1 MASEV
6 VIEEL
11 PATLG
16 ATVRGVRLAALDEAN
31 WRVIEDAFHRHAV
44 LIFPG
49 QFLSDDEQLA
59 FGRRFGQLE
68 RGLTLAPISN
78 MTPEGQVRPPDGAVM
93 QMLRGN
99 EGWHTDSSYMPLSA
113 KASMLSAHV
122 VPQSGGETEW
132 ADMRAAY
139 DSLDQATRERIGA
152 LSAFHSI
159 RYSQARLG
167 FAEVLDGAYGYDVDD
182 PPLRPLVKIHPVT
195 KRPALY
201 IGRHAHAIPGLT
213 ADDSERLLADLLE
226 FACRSPRIYRH
237 HWTSGDIA
245 VWDNRCVLHHACI
258 YDYREPR
265 VMKHTRI
272 SGEAT
277 EVAAHCG
284 YETAGQSR
292 SGIA

>member
-1 MASEV
+1 MNSSIS
-6 VIEEL
+6 IEAL

-16 ATVRGVRLAALDEAN
+16 ATVRGVRLASLDDASWRTIEEAFLSYAL
-31 WRVIEDAFHRHAV
+31 
-44 LIFPG
+44 LIFPD
-49 QFLSDDEQLA
+49 QHLSDDEQLA
-59 FGRRFGQLE
+59 FGRCFGQLE
-68 RGLTLAPISN
+68 QGLTLAPISN
-78 MTPEGQVRPPDGAVM
+78 MTPQGEVRPADGPVM

-139 DSLDQATRERIGA
+139 DSLDNATKKRIGH

-159 RYSQARLG
+159 RYSQAQLG
-167 FAEVLDGAYGYDVDD
+167 FADDLKGAYGYDVED
-182 PPLRPLVKIHPVT
+182 PPLRPLVKVHPDT
-195 KRPALY
+195 GRPALY
-201 IGRHAHAIPGLT
+201 IGRHAHAIPGLS
-213 ADDSERLLADLLE
+213 ADDSQRLLADLLA
-226 FACRSPRIYRH
+226 FACQPPRTYRH
-237 HWTSGDIA
+237 HWVPGEIA

-277 EVAAHCG
+277 ELAAHCG
-284 YETAGQSR
+284 YETAAIPLS
-292 SGIA
+292 

>member
-1 MASEV
+1 MAVTSQIIVEP
-6 VIEEL
+6 L

-16 ATVRGVRLAALDEAN
+16 ATVRGVRLATLDDAAWE
-31 WRVIEDAFHRHAV
+31 VIDDAFNTYALLV
-44 LIFPG
+44 FPG
-49 QFLSDDEQLA
+49 QHLSDEAQMA

-68 RGLTLAPISN
+68 QGLNLAPLSN
-78 MTPEGQVRPPDGAVM
+78 VTAQGEVRPADGMVM

-139 DSLDQATRERIGA
+139 DALDDATRDRIA
-152 LSAFHSI
+152 SLSAFHSI

-167 FAEVLDGAYGYDVDD
+167 FTENVNGSYGYDVED

-195 KRPALY
+195 ARPALY
-201 IGRHAHAIPGLT
+201 IGRHAHAIPGLSP
-213 ADDSERLLADLLE
+213 DESERLLADLLA
-226 FACRSPRIYRH
+226 FACQPPRVYRH
-237 HWTSGDIA
+237 RWVPGDVA
-245 VWDNRCVLHHACI
+245 VWDNRCVLHHACA
-258 YDYREPR
+258 YDYGAPR
-265 VMKHTRI
+265 VMKHTRV

-284 YETAGQSR
+284 YTTPS
-292 SGIA
+292 

>member
-1 MASEV
+1 MTSEI
-6 VIEEL
+6 VIEPL

-16 ATVRGVRLAALDEAN
+16 ATVRGVRLASLDDAT
-31 WRVIEDAFHRHAV
+31 WRVIEDAFHRYAL
-44 LIFPG
+44 LIFPA
-49 QFLSDDEQLA
+49 QQLSEEEQLA

-78 MTPEGQVRPPDGAVM
+78 VTPEGEVRPADGMVM

-113 KASMLSAHV
+113 KASVLSAHV
-122 VPQSGGETEW
+122 VPPTGGETEW

-139 DSLDQATRERIGA
+139 ESLDDASKARVGA

-159 RYSQARLG
+159 RYSQAQLG
-167 FAEVLDGAYGYDVDD
+167 FADTLEGAYGYDVDD
-182 PPLRPLVKIHPVT
+182 PPLRPLVKVHPVT

-213 ADDSERLLADLLE
+213 PDESERLLAELLA
-226 FACRSPRIYRH
+226 FSCRPPRTYRH
-237 HWTSGDIA
+237 QWTPGDIA
-245 VWDNRCVLHHACI
+245 VWDNRCVLHHACA
-258 YDYREPR
+258 YDYLEPR

-277 EVAAHCG
+277 EVAPHCG
-284 YETAGQSR
+284 YD
-292 SGIA
+292 I